1 MIHLQIDNVNG
12 IPKLVTGEKKR
23 LNYLT
28 NNLIKIS
35 SYRTLGTAGLINV
48 RFSFYRGYVSD
59 QDFEEKDYL
68 FVEVSDNG

>member
-1 MIHLQIDNVNG
+1 M
-12 IPKLVTGEKKR
+12 
-23 LNYLT
+23 
-28 NNLIKIS
+28 KIFN
-35 SYRTLGTAGLINV
+35 YRTIGGAGPINV